1 MNNKYTSQ
9 LSNPKLSYTSQ
20 VNIFVF
26 FRQIALANQIKL
38 NKILDQEAVKTKQ
51 EAEAWFEERQK
62 VGSYVINVVRL
73 FMFDFILVFSS
84 LCCWLVIRK
93 LFDN

>member
-9 LSNPKLSYTSQ
+9 LSNPKLSNTSQ

-73 FMFDFILVFSS
+73 FDFILVFSS

>member
-1 MNNKYTSQ
+1 MNNKCTSQ
-9 LSNPKLSYTSQ
+9 LSNPKLSNTSQ

-73 FMFDFILVFSS
+73 FD
-84 LCCWLVIRK
+84 R
-93 LFDN
+93 